1 MNTTPQET
9 EEEKAGERKAMGF
22 RGGRTSQS
30 CLAGKPLRVSP
41 EAIGEVS
48 GSCSQ
53 RGPGGDRWSGR
64 PGSALGTSTPAS
76 LSQMIKWQQIILT
89 KRE

>member
-22 RGGRTSQS
+22 MGGRTSQS
-30 CLAGKPLRVSP
+30 CLGGKPLRVSP

-48 GSCSQ
+48 GSITINS
-53 RGPGGDRWSGR
+53 R
-64 PGSALGTSTPAS
+64 PVIVKG
-76 LSQMIKWQQIILT
+76 IV
-89 KRE
+89 